1 MSQPKLH
8 HYVPRMLLRR
18 FSGDPAAENG
28 PLEVLDKATHGTRRS
43 SVANEAAVTH
53 YNRLEELPKINP
65 EIDPLLVETAFS
77 MVEDSGDQA
86 IRRLVLGEP
95 LTPMRRLEMAFLVYF
110 QHHRTPRGRSW
121 SKFMQEQTQTM
132 WMMRQLLDQDLV
144 VDHLRGIGEDVTAEE
159 AREWAQ
165 KQIRDLEDGTVWV
178 DAGHD
183 REVGGMFMFAE
194 KIVPIIAGAMDW
206 FVMHTAIGVSRRFI
220 IGDHPVAM
228 VDETVPK
235 THGVGW
241 MGSPDV
247 EVTLPL
253 SPTCCLV
260 LRPAPPGQDGRL
272 EHVDAFAADVD
283 DVNLRTFA
291 SAEWSAYGPDVESL
305 KRVAALARANRD
317 RVRLY
322 APHSPVLHIAEITQG
337 ETNPSKID
345 RLRPSGNVPR
355 GRRKA
360 TGG

>member
-1 MSQPKLH
+1 
-8 HYVPRMLLRR
+8 
-18 FSGDPAAENG
+18 
-28 PLEVLDKATHGTRRS
+28 
-43 SVANEAAVTH
+43 
-53 YNRLEELPKINP
+53 
-65 EIDPLLVETAFS
+65 
-77 MVEDSGDQA
+77 
-86 IRRLVLGEP
+86 
-95 LTPMRRLEMAFLVYF
+95 
-110 QHHRTPRGRSW
+110 
-121 SKFMQEQTQTM
+121 M

-247 EVTLPL
+247 EVTLP
-253 SPTCCLV
+253 S
-260 LRPAPPGQDGRL
+260 LRPVVSFSGPRLPARTAGLSTWMPSPP
-272 EHVDAFAADVD
+272 
-283 DVNLRTFA
+283 T
-291 SAEWSAYGPDVESL
+291 W
-305 KRVAALARANRD
+305 
-317 RVRLY
+317 
-322 APHSPVLHIAEITQG
+322 T
-337 ETNPSKID
+337 T
-345 RLRPSGNVPR
+345 
-355 GRRKA
+355 
-360 TGG
+360 